1 MLIEAARLPAPRPGD
16 VIALA
21 ATGAYSASMSSN
33 YNGLPRPAAVM
44 VGGGAARTVVRRET
58 LADLLSAQIP

>member
-1 MLIEAARLPAPRPGD
+1 

-21 ATGAYSASMSSN
+21 ATGAYTATMAST

-44 VGGGAARTVVRRET
+44 VGDGAERIVVVRET
-58 LADLLSAQIP
+58 VADLLVRERYEA

>member
-1 MLIEAARLPAPRPGD
+1 

-21 ATGAYSASMSSN
+21 ATGAYTSTMAST

-44 VGGGAARTVVRRET
+44 VAGGEERVVVARET
-58 LADLLSAQIP
+58 LADLLARER